1 MRASTLRLVKS
12 REAYRAINDLLEQRL
27 LTATSTAALF
37 SDQMSDKAL
46 QALAHFL
53 SGDEI
58 YLYSPHGVIEYSTRP
73 EYLGWQAPPGHPVH
87 DFMVSGLESLEE
99 DIRRDSESVA
109 ITNTPRL
116 RLADGRFVQLGIG
129 ADFVHS
135 FCIPCGSWGD
145 HRPGRFRHRLFRPF
159 PHWGAP
165 HRLHQD
171 RQGLHRQ
178 HGLQGEAPPDHQG
191 PDLHVPQAGASG
203 LWRRWSRT
211 SSAVTFLES
220 GYDAMQGYLYSKLLL
235 EEEALAKLD
244 RKTTVVRWFF
254 LGEATWCGAR

>member
-1 MRASTLRLVKS
+1 MQRTIRLRPYAIAIILMGLVFAALNYFLVYFVRGIFLRRLEEESLNYASIYRLVKS

-58 YLYSPHGVIEYSTRP
+58 YLYSPDGVIEYSTRP

-109 ITNTPRL
+109 ITNTPTCAWRMGVL
-116 RLADGRFVQLGIG
+116 SSG
-129 ADFVHS
+129 ASAPIS
-135 FCIPCGSWGD
+135 FTASASPAGAGGD
-145 HRPGRFRHRLFRPF
+145 HRPGRFRHRLFGPF

-178 HGLQGEAPPDHQG
+178 HDLQGQAPPDHQG
-191 PDLHVPQAGASG
+191 PHLHVPQAGS
-203 LWRRWSRT
+203 
-211 SSAVTFLES
+211 
-220 GYDAMQGYLYSKLLL
+220 QG
-235 EEEALAKLD
+235 
-244 RKTTVVRWFF
+244 
-254 LGEATWCGAR
+254 CGGGGGAGDPAP